1 MLPILDPDDAQ
12 RVPDEALRQL
22 LVQRFAEVSDG
33 EPYDPEVMAA
43 FWLVEPGD
51 SLAEIEAAS
60 GPILSGLFGGPRY
73 GEPGFVPSFEA
84 LEAHPGF
91 YELVLVGGEGDD
103 GVVLLIPQAAG
114 IDPELL
120 DFCSEYASPAPS
132 RVVA

>member
-12 RVPDEALRQL
+12 RVPDEALRAL
-22 LVQRFAEVSDG
+22 LVKRFADVSDG
-33 EPYDPEVMAA
+33 EPYDPGVMAA
-43 FWLVEPGD
+43 FWVVEPGD

-84 LEAHPGF
+84 LEAHAGF
-91 YELVLVGGEGDD
+91 YELVLVGGDGD
-103 GVVLLIPQAAG
+103 GGTVLLVPNATG

-120 DFCSEYASPAPS
+120 DFCTKYGTAAPS